1 MISYP
6 YQNNW
11 RFFYAM
17 GCTWKFKKLWCFS
30 EIKKYGVIEWRQG
43 KYNIH
48 ENDIVYIYLSKPEG
62 YVAFK
67 CIVEAVNIR
76 RSELKIDDGK
86 YFLND
91 TLKPVNRYMRLRPI
105 KQYSSEDITFE
116 KWKMQVCQ
124 LFKVRELQHRDF

>member
-1 MISYP
+1 MQWVVPGNLKNYDV
-6 YQNNW
+6 
-11 RFFYAM
+11 
-17 GCTWKFKKLWCFS
+17 FS

-76 RSELKIDDGK
+76 RSGLKIDDGK

-105 KQYSSEDITFE
+105 IHSTHQKILHL
-116 KWKMQVCQ
+116 KK
-124 LFKVRELQHRDF
+124 